1 MEMKDAAQL
10 PFDHEFFALSQRDHK
25 NKT

>member
-10 PFDHEFFALSQRDHK
+10 LFDHEFFALSQRAHK
-25 NKT
+25 NKI